1 MDKKTLVNIDIEEGK
16 KVINLLDN
24 SGMKILSAFW
34 LFYPRYRSGDLC
46 LPLLILINTEGGKRM
61 KNSRAVKSKQRAH

>member
-34 LFYPRYRSGDLC
+34 LF
-46 LPLLILINTEGGKRM
+46 LPEIQEWRLMLATPDIDKYGRRKTYEKF
-61 KNSRAVKSKQRAH
+61 